1 MNSLEEIKKI
11 IKNFIY
17 ESQQIEEQITEIEN
31 KRIQLAQEKKT
42 ATIAGCAND
51 ANKFRKSI
59 IELGNKS
66 QELQNKLYYRFN
78 EVKKIVNITIDN
90 LIADKIRKIR
100 KMDEEKQEL
109 EKQVLSQT
117 EINIEYEARRQ
128 EFFERFGRVPEL
140 SEKAQRKEGIQENK
154 IKSYKNE
161 IKNIENSI
169 MNMETELVELATIKR
184 DVKNKNWSSFVEIN
198 KNEEKVEQIEQI
210 EEEAGKL
217 PLIEEFQI
225 EEIDPIEY
233 IDVAEFKPIE
243 QTEIGEI
250 ELEEFQGIPE
260 IKDNNITQQHIEQ
273 ETEDDIERLAR
284 AIVEEII
291 AEQTKDINKIE
302 NNQEI
307 DSNTLH
313 EEEIIKNK
321 EKEEVVTLLNI
332 IAKIED
338 GEIVYKAQTS
348 NEEEIVVYPTL
359 EMKNIL
365 LNDKEY
371 REDIKMV
378 LEDYSDKENK
388 IFDENV
394 IKKIDPTI
402 CEVLERFAKKYD
414 YNSENLIYNY
424 AMSFSTKT
432 EGDVDFITPITYN
445 LAYLKYTNLSN
456 KEKKVISKICKKSA
470 ENENVDII
478 GSITGFGK
486 IKYIFRRIFNLN
498 NMDALPYGKYQ

>member
-1 MNSLEEIKKI
+1 MSNLEDIKKI

-31 KRIQLAQEKKT
+31 KRIQLAEEKKK
-42 ATIAGCAND
+42 ATIDGDISNANE
-51 ANKFRKSI
+51 FRNSI

-90 LIADKIRKIR
+90 LITDRIRKIR

-109 EKQVLSQT
+109 EKQILSQT
-117 EINIEYEARRQ
+117 GTNVEYEARIQ

-140 SEKAQRKEGIQENK
+140 SEKAQKKEEIQDNK
-154 IKSYKNE
+154 ITSYKNE
-161 IKNIENSI
+161 IKNIEDSI
-169 MNMETELVELATIKR
+169 INMETELTVLATIKR
-184 DVKNKNWSSFVEIN
+184 DVKNRNWSNFIEN
-198 KNEEKVEQIEQI
+198 KNCKEKVETVEQI
-210 EEEAGKL
+210 EEEAIEL
-217 PLIEEFQI
+217 PLIEEFRI
-225 EEIDPIEY
+225 EEIEQIEN
-233 IDVAEFKPIE
+233 INIEQFKPIE
-243 QTEIGEI
+243 KAEIGEI
-250 ELEEFQGIPE
+250 EIEEFKNELE
-260 IKDNNITQQHIEQ
+260 IKEDNIIQKHEEQ
-273 ETEDDIERLAR
+273 ETEDEIERLAR

-291 AEQTKDINKIE
+291 AEQSKDLNIGKVENEVIFNKIE
-302 NNQEI
+302 ENK
-307 DSNTLH
+307 
-313 EEEIIKNK
+313 IIKNK
-321 EKEEVVTLLNI
+321 EKAKLLNI

-338 GEIVYKAQTS
+338 GEIVYKAQIS
-348 NEEEIVVYPTL
+348 NEEEMVAYPTL

-371 REDIKMV
+371 REEIEMI

-388 IFDENV
+388 TFDETV

-402 CEVLERFAKKYD
+402 CEILERFAKKYD

-432 EGDVDFITPITYN
+432 DSDVNFTTPITYN

-478 GSITGFGK
+478 GGITGFGK

-498 NMDALPYGKYQ
+498 NMDALTDGKYQ